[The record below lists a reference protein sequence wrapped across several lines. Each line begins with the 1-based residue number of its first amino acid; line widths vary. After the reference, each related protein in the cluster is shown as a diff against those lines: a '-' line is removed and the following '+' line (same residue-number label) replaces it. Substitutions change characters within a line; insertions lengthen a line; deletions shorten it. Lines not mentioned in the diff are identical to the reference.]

1 MTPDEQ
7 NALIARHTARDPE
20 WRTWAYV
27 PCEHWLRERDGD
39 VILGRTLARDVCPMC
54 RGTGRVPRDF
64 AAHWPKLVEWAAQ
77 QEWYLA
83 GATFEQSCC
92 YRLGQAVLVFVE
104 GRSTSAEVGENV
116 RDIIAARLKE
126 MDHAD

>member
-1 MTPDEQ
+1 MADKNNPAVQTDP
-7 NALIARHTARDPE
+7 NTRIASAMATDPK
-20 WRTWAYV
+20 WREWAYV
-27 PCEHWLRERDGD
+27 PCPCNHADFKYGEVCDYCH
-39 VILGRTLARDVCPMC
+39 GRNRL
-54 RGTGRVPRDF
+54 PRDF

-116 RDIIAARLKE
+116 RDIIAARLE
-126 MDHAD
+126 EIDDAD

>member
-1 MTPDEQ
+1 MTDP
-7 NALIARHTARDPE
+7 NTRIAAAMEADPE
-20 WRTWAYV
+20 WQKWATV
-27 PCEHWLRERDGD
+27 PCEHWVEHSDLATGA
-39 VILGRTLARDVCPMC
+39 VLGEQRKPEDCQHC
-54 RGTGRVPRDF
+54 RGTGRIPRDF

-126 MDHAD
+126 IDDAD